1 MKKRKILTIAAALL
15 VTLNAGAFGFETV
28 ENAAEPVRTETDVN
42 LSDTVDIPLVD
53 EKYGDLIWYSNF
65 DVSEDY
71 SVPNYVKEETG
82 AVLKPA
88 SLKSTAIVN
97 DPTGSENKCLELVA
111 GGNYSSMQI
120 AAPAYT
126 QPGTYT
132 LVMDLYFPAETSE
145 PRVLGRVE
153 FKNVKDPWTPGRND
167 IWEEGWPGPVK
178 ETGKWITCIWTV
190 KAGDENG
197 GLVEFGARRMENTE
211 IPYYYDNLRLYCNPT
226 AGANQT
232 VLLDGTSRQFITLEN
247 DTYTFPEPADKSDF
261 VAWYCE
267 ESGERYAPGEAAK
280 KTQLLGKTF
289 VSFHQ
294 NANAPAM
301 GFSYEGEST
310 EYKGDSGKGIT
321 FVTDDNRSVMRL
333 WQMPGS
339 MWNSTDKYYQND
351 MRLFFIPRFLP
362 SVNTFDPQEYNI
374 VSYCYKISKAVNAVN
389 KVAPDEITAADLEEN
404 TAPWFAVNYSP
415 SDTYGG
421 FFNPG
426 GEHKIG
432 RGNHT
437 ATIGE
442 YQVFT
447 ADMALESNSVP
458 GCKWNDYDSMAGFV
472 VQPNASGYEGIT
484 YIDYLRVYRDGITT
498 VTYNTNASEYED
510 MGYTVQHEVAAE
522 TGRGLGTGYLL
533 TGDKPQV
540 EEITFVGW
548 ALTPDA
554 TPADVVTSIDL
565 TGDTTLYAVWTTE
578 SDVAPR
584 TVNKNQLSTGAVSGI
599 RFAAIMDL
607 GVKSGL
613 SASFKGVEPDEY
625 GFIVSRKSLL
635 DGEELTFGTKPNEKG
650 VGQTPNGITY
660 VSGAAYNRA
669 KGINYVY
676 DNDGSKLSEVTE
688 GKNEAF
694 TAVLWNIPETHYA
707 ETLVARPYINI
718 GGLYFYGSAR
728 EMSMKSVALSLKENY
743 DSLTDAEKE
752 LVDKILSVTGE

>member
-1 MKKRKILTIAAALL
+1 MKKRKILTIAAVLL

-28 ENAAEPVRTETDVN
+28 ENAAEASLAETGAALTEDI
-42 LSDTVDIPLVD
+42 DIPLVD

-65 DVSEDY
+65 ETSADY
-71 SVPNYVKEETG
+71 KTATYVKEGSGVYAAATTT
-82 AVLKPA
+82 
-88 SLKSTAIVN
+88 KSVSVVS

-111 GGNYSSMQI
+111 GGAYSAVQVMTSSY
-120 AAPAYT
+120 A

-132 LVMDLYFPAETSE
+132 LVVDLFFPEGTAT
-145 PRVLGRVE
+145 PGVLGRTE
-153 FKNVKDPWTPGRND
+153 FLSGGDNWQSPWKAFAN
-167 IWEEGWPGPVK
+167 
-178 ETGKWITCIWTV
+178 
-190 KAGDENG
+190 KAGEWQTYTWSVTASAAQK
-197 GLVEFGARRMENTE
+197 GLKEIGARRYADEAT
-211 IPYYYDNLRLYCNPT
+211 PYYYDNLRLYCNPT
-226 AGANQT
+226 AGEDQL
-232 VLLDGTSRQFITLEN
+232 VLVDGTSRQFVTVSDEG
-247 DTYTFPEPADKSDF
+247 YTFPEPADKTDF
-261 VAWYCE
+261 LAWYCE
-267 ESGERYAPGEAAK
+267 ASGQKYAAGEKASKAD
-280 KTQLLGKTF
+280 LLGKTF

-294 NANAPAM
+294 NAEAPAM
-301 GFSYEGEST
+301 GFAYEGDTTYLGT
-310 EYKGDSGKGIT
+310 EGASASVIT
-321 FVTDDNRSVMRL
+321 DENRTVLRY
-333 WQMPGS
+333 WQKPGS
-339 MWNSTDKYYQND
+339 RWSGTAYKDDQ
-351 MRLFFIPRFLP
+351 RLFLIPSF
-362 SVNTFDPQEYNI
+362 SGAATSFDPNEYNI
-374 VSYCYKISKAVNAVN
+374 VSYCYKITKAVNAAG
-389 KVAPDEITAADLEEN
+389 VAPEEITESDL
-404 TAPWFAVNYSP
+404 TANDSPWFAINYST
-415 SDTYGG
+415 SDSYGG
-421 FFNPG
+421 FYENG
-426 GEHKIG
+426 GEHMIG
-432 RGNHT
+432 GSHT
-437 ATIGE
+437 TTIGD
-442 YQVFT
+442 YHIFT
-447 ADMALESNSVP
+447 ADMSLASNSLAACP
-458 GCKWNDYDSMAGFV
+458 WDSVDTMYGFV

>member
-1 MKKRKILTIAAALL
+1 M
-15 VTLNAGAFGFETV
+15 G
-28 ENAAEPVRTETDVN
+28 RTEF
-42 LSDTVDIPLVD
+42 LSG
-53 EKYGDLIWYSNF
+53 GDNWQSPWKAF
-65 DVSEDY
+65 
-71 SVPNYVKEETG
+71 
-82 AVLKPA
+82 A
-88 SLKSTAIVN
+88 
-97 DPTGSENKCLELVA
+97 NKA
-111 GGNYSSMQI
+111 GEWQ
-120 AAPAYT
+120 
-126 QPGTYT
+126 TYT
-132 LVMDLYFPAETSE
+132 WSVTASAAQKGL
-145 PRVLGRVE
+145 
-153 FKNVKDPWTPGRND
+153 
-167 IWEEGWPGPVK
+167 K
-178 ETGKWITCIWTV
+178 EI
-190 KAGDENG
+190 
-197 GLVEFGARRMENTE
+197 GARRYADEAT
-211 IPYYYDNLRLYCNPT
+211 PYYYDNLRLYCNPT
-226 AGANQT
+226 AGEDQL
-232 VLLDGTSRQFITLEN
+232 VLVDGTSRQFVTVSDEG
-247 DTYTFPEPADKSDF
+247 YTFPEPADKTDF
-261 VAWYCE
+261 LAWYCE
-267 ESGERYAPGEAAK
+267 ASGQKYAAGEKASKAD
-280 KTQLLGKTF
+280 LLGKTF

-294 NANAPAM
+294 NAEAPAM
-301 GFSYEGEST
+301 GFAYEGDTTYLGT
-310 EYKGDSGKGIT
+310 EGASASVIT
-321 FVTDDNRSVMRL
+321 DENRTVLRY
-333 WQMPGS
+333 WQKPGS
-339 MWNSTDKYYQND
+339 RWSGTAYKDDQ
-351 MRLFFIPRFLP
+351 RLFLIPSFSGAATSFEP
-362 SVNTFDPQEYNI
+362 NEYNI
-374 VSYCYKISKAVNAVN
+374 VSYCYKITKAVNAAG
-389 KVAPDEITAADLEEN
+389 VAPEEITESDL
-404 TAPWFAVNYSP
+404 TANDSPWFAINYST
-415 SDTYGG
+415 SDSYGG
-421 FFNPG
+421 FYENG
-426 GEHKIG
+426 GEHMIG
-432 RGNHT
+432 GSHT
-437 ATIGE
+437 TTIGD
-442 YQVFT
+442 YHIFT
-447 ADMALESNSVP
+447 ADMSLASNSLAACP
-458 GCKWNDYDSMAGFV
+458 WDSVDTMYGFV

-498 VTYNTNASEYED
+498 ITYNTNASEYED

-584 TVNKNQLSTGAVSGI
+584 TLNKNQLSTGAVSGI

>member
-1 MKKRKILTIAAALL
+1 MKKRTLLSIAAALL

-28 ENAAEPVRTETDVN
+28 ENAAEASLAETGAALTEDI
-42 LSDTVDIPLVD
+42 DIPLVD

-65 DVSEDY
+65 ETSADY
-71 SVPNYVKEETG
+71 KTATYVKEGSGVYAAATTT
-82 AVLKPA
+82 
-88 SLKSTAIVN
+88 KSVSVVS

-111 GGNYSSMQI
+111 GGAYSAVQVMTSSY
-120 AAPAYT
+120 A

-132 LVMDLYFPAETSE
+132 LVVDLFFPEGTAT
-145 PRVLGRVE
+145 PGVLGRTE
-153 FKNVKDPWTPGRND
+153 FLSGGDNWQSPWTAFANKTGE
-167 IWEEGWPGPVK
+167 WQTYTWSVTASAAQKGLK
-178 ETGKWITCIWTV
+178 EI
-190 KAGDENG
+190 
-197 GLVEFGARRMENTE
+197 GARRYADEAT
-211 IPYYYDNLRLYCNPT
+211 PYYYDNLRLYCNPT
-226 AGANQT
+226 AGEDQL
-232 VLLDGTSRQFITLEN
+232 VLVDGTSRQFITVS
-247 DTYTFPEPADKSDF
+247 DDGYTFPEPADKTDF
-261 VAWYCE
+261 LAWYCE
-267 ESGERYAPGEAAK
+267 ASGQKYAAGEKASKAD
-280 KTQLLGKTF
+280 LLGKTF

-294 NANAPAM
+294 NAEAPAM
-301 GFSYEGEST
+301 GFAYEGDTTYLGT
-310 EYKGDSGKGIT
+310 EGASVAVIT
-321 FVTDDNRSVMRL
+321 DENRTVLRY
-333 WQMPGS
+333 WQKPGS
-339 MWNSTDKYYQND
+339 RWSGTAYKDDQ
-351 MRLFFIPRFLP
+351 RLFLIPSF
-362 SVNTFDPQEYNI
+362 SGAATSFDPNEYNI
-374 VSYCYKISKAVNAVN
+374 VSYCYKITKAVNAAG
-389 KVAPDEITAADLEEN
+389 VAPEEITESDL
-404 TAPWFAVNYSP
+404 TANDSPWFAINYST
-415 SDTYGG
+415 SDSYGG
-421 FFNPG
+421 FYENG
-426 GEHKIG
+426 GEHMIG
-432 RGNHT
+432 GSHT
-437 ATIGE
+437 TTIGD
-442 YQVFT
+442 YHIFT
-447 ADMALESNSVP
+447 ADMSLASNSLAACP
-458 GCKWNDYDSMAGFV
+458 WDSVDTMYGFV

>member
-1 MKKRKILTIAAALL
+1 MKKRTLLSIAAALL

-28 ENAAEPVRTETDVN
+28 ENAAEASLAETGAALTEDI
-42 LSDTVDIPLVD
+42 DIPLVD

-65 DVSEDY
+65 ETSADY
-71 SVPNYVKEETG
+71 KTATYVKEGSGVYAAATTT
-82 AVLKPA
+82 
-88 SLKSTAIVN
+88 KSVSVVS

-111 GGNYSSMQI
+111 GGAYSAVQVMTSSY
-120 AAPAYT
+120 A

-132 LVMDLYFPAETSE
+132 LVVDLFFPEGTAT
-145 PRVLGRVE
+145 PGVLGRTE
-153 FKNVKDPWTPGRND
+153 FLSGGDNWQSPWKAFAN
-167 IWEEGWPGPVK
+167 
-178 ETGKWITCIWTV
+178 
-190 KAGDENG
+190 KAGEWQTYTWSVTASAAQK
-197 GLVEFGARRMENTE
+197 GLKEIGARRYADEAT
-211 IPYYYDNLRLYCNPT
+211 PYYYDNLRLYCNPT
-226 AGANQT
+226 AGEDQL
-232 VLLDGTSRQFITLEN
+232 VLVDGTSRQFVTLEN

-267 ESGERYAPGEAAK
+267 ESGERYASGEAAE

-374 VSYCYKISKAVNAVN
+374 VSYCYKISKAVNTVN

-472 VQPNASGYEGIT
+472 VQPNASSYEGIT

>member
-1 MKKRKILTIAAALL
+1 MKKRTLLSIAAALL

-28 ENAAEPVRTETDVN
+28 ENAAEASLAETGAALTEDI
-42 LSDTVDIPLVD
+42 DIPLVD

-65 DVSEDY
+65 ETSADY
-71 SVPNYVKEETG
+71 KTATYVKEGSGVYAAATTTKL
-82 AVLKPA
+82 V
-88 SLKSTAIVN
+88 SVVS

-111 GGNYSSMQI
+111 GGAYSAVQVMTSSY
-120 AAPAYT
+120 A

-132 LVMDLYFPAETSE
+132 LVVDLFFPEGTAT
-145 PRVLGRVE
+145 PGVLGRTE
-153 FKNVKDPWTPGRND
+153 FLSGGDNWQSPWKAFAN
-167 IWEEGWPGPVK
+167 
-178 ETGKWITCIWTV
+178 
-190 KAGDENG
+190 KAGEWQTYTWSVTASAAQK
-197 GLVEFGARRMENTE
+197 GLKEIGARRYADEAT
-211 IPYYYDNLRLYCNPT
+211 PYYYDNLRLYCNPT
-226 AGANQT
+226 AGEDQL
-232 VLLDGTSRQFITLEN
+232 VLVDGTSRQFVTVSDEG
-247 DTYTFPEPADKSDF
+247 YTFPEPADKTDF
-261 VAWYCE
+261 LAWYCE
-267 ESGERYAPGEAAK
+267 ASGQKYAAGEKASKAD
-280 KTQLLGKTF
+280 LLGKTF

-294 NANAPAM
+294 NAEAPAM
-301 GFSYEGEST
+301 GFAYEGDTTYLGT
-310 EYKGDSGKGIT
+310 EGASASVIT
-321 FVTDDNRSVMRL
+321 DENRTVLRY
-333 WQMPGS
+333 WQKPGS
-339 MWNSTDKYYQND
+339 RWSGTAYKDDQ
-351 MRLFFIPRFLP
+351 RLFLIPSF
-362 SVNTFDPQEYNI
+362 SGAATSFDPNEYNI
-374 VSYCYKISKAVNAVN
+374 VSYCYKITKAVNAAG
-389 KVAPDEITAADLEEN
+389 VAPEEITESDL
-404 TAPWFAVNYSP
+404 TANDSPWFAINYST
-415 SDTYGG
+415 SDSYGG
-421 FFNPG
+421 FYENGSEHMIG
-426 GEHKIG
+426 GS
-432 RGNHT
+432 HT
-437 ATIGE
+437 TTIGD
-442 YQVFT
+442 YHIFT
-447 ADMALESNSVP
+447 ADMSLASNSLAACP
-458 GCKWNDYDSMAGFV
+458 WDSVDTMYGFV

-584 TVNKNQLSTGAVSGI
+584 TLNKNQLSTGAVSGI

>member
-1 MKKRKILTIAAALL
+1 MKKRTLLSIAAALL

-28 ENAAEPVRTETDVN
+28 ENAAEASLAETGAALTEDI
-42 LSDTVDIPLVD
+42 DIPLVD

-65 DVSEDY
+65 ETSADY
-71 SVPNYVKEETG
+71 KTATYVKEGSGVYAAATTT
-82 AVLKPA
+82 
-88 SLKSTAIVN
+88 KSVSVVS

-111 GGNYSSMQI
+111 GGAYSAVQVMTSSY
-120 AAPAYT
+120 A

-132 LVMDLYFPAETSE
+132 LVVDLFFPEGTAT
-145 PRVLGRVE
+145 PGVLGRTE
-153 FKNVKDPWTPGRND
+153 FLSGGDNWQSPWKAFAN
-167 IWEEGWPGPVK
+167 
-178 ETGKWITCIWTV
+178 
-190 KAGDENG
+190 KAGEWQTYTWSVTASAAQK
-197 GLVEFGARRMENTE
+197 GLKEIGARRYADEAT
-211 IPYYYDNLRLYCNPT
+211 PYYYDNLRLYCNPT
-226 AGANQT
+226 AGEDQL
-232 VLLDGTSRQFITLEN
+232 VLVDGTSRQFVTVSDEG
-247 DTYTFPEPADKSDF
+247 YTFPEPADKTDF
-261 VAWYCE
+261 LAWYCE
-267 ESGERYAPGEAAK
+267 ASGQKYAAGEKASKAD
-280 KTQLLGKTF
+280 LLGKTF

-294 NANAPAM
+294 NAEAPAM
-301 GFSYEGEST
+301 GFAYEGDTTYLGT
-310 EYKGDSGKGIT
+310 EGASASVIT
-321 FVTDDNRSVMRL
+321 DENRTVLRY
-333 WQMPGS
+333 WQKPGS
-339 MWNSTDKYYQND
+339 RWSGTAYKDDQ
-351 MRLFFIPRFLP
+351 RLFLIPSF
-362 SVNTFDPQEYNI
+362 SGAATSFDPNEYNI
-374 VSYCYKISKAVNAVN
+374 VSYCYKITKAVNAAG
-389 KVAPDEITAADLEEN
+389 VAPEEITESDL
-404 TAPWFAVNYSP
+404 TANDSPWFALNYST

-421 FFNPG
+421 FYENG
-426 GEHKIG
+426 GEHMIG
-432 RGNHT
+432 GSHT
-437 ATIGE
+437 TTIGD
-442 YQVFT
+442 YHIFT
-447 ADMALESNSVP
+447 ADMSLASNSLAACP
-458 GCKWNDYDSMAGFV
+458 WDSVDTMYGFV
-472 VQPNASGYEGIT
+472 VQPNASSYEGIT

-584 TVNKNQLSTGAVSGI
+584 TLNKNQLSTGAVSGI

>member
-1 MKKRKILTIAAALL
+1 MKKRTLLSIAAALL

-28 ENAAEPVRTETDVN
+28 ENAAEASLAETGAALTEDI
-42 LSDTVDIPLVD
+42 DIPLVD

-65 DVSEDY
+65 ETSADY
-71 SVPNYVKEETG
+71 KTATYVKEGSGVYAAATTT
-82 AVLKPA
+82 
-88 SLKSTAIVN
+88 KSVSVVS

-111 GGNYSSMQI
+111 GGAYSAVQVMTSSY
-120 AAPAYT
+120 A

-132 LVMDLYFPAETSE
+132 LVVDLFFPEGTAT
-145 PRVLGRVE
+145 PGVLGRTE
-153 FKNVKDPWTPGRND
+153 FLSGGDNWQSPWKAFAN
-167 IWEEGWPGPVK
+167 
-178 ETGKWITCIWTV
+178 
-190 KAGDENG
+190 KAGEWQTYTWSVTASAAQK
-197 GLVEFGARRMENTE
+197 GLKEIGARRYADEAT
-211 IPYYYDNLRLYCNPT
+211 PYYYDNLRLYCNPT
-226 AGANQT
+226 AGEDQL
-232 VLLDGTSRQFITLEN
+232 VLVDGTSRQFVTVSDEG
-247 DTYTFPEPADKSDF
+247 YTFPEPADKTDF
-261 VAWYCE
+261 LAWYCE
-267 ESGERYAPGEAAK
+267 ASGQKYAAGEKASKAD
-280 KTQLLGKTF
+280 LLGKTF

-294 NANAPAM
+294 NAEAPAM
-301 GFSYEGEST
+301 GFAYEGDTTYLGT
-310 EYKGDSGKGIT
+310 EGASASVIT
-321 FVTDDNRSVMRL
+321 DENRTVLRY
-333 WQMPGS
+333 WQKPGS
-339 MWNSTDKYYQND
+339 RWSGTAYKDDQ
-351 MRLFFIPRFLP
+351 RLFLIPSF
-362 SVNTFDPQEYNI
+362 SGAATSFDPNEYNI
-374 VSYCYKISKAVNAVN
+374 VSYCYKITKAVNAAG
-389 KVAPDEITAADLEEN
+389 VAPEEITESDL
-404 TAPWFAVNYSP
+404 TANDSPWFALNYST

-421 FFNPG
+421 FYENG
-426 GEHKIG
+426 GEHMIG
-432 RGNHT
+432 GSHT
-437 ATIGE
+437 TTIGD
-442 YQVFT
+442 YHIFT
-447 ADMALESNSVP
+447 ADMSLASNSLAACP
-458 GCKWNDYDSMAGFV
+458 WDSVDTMYGFV

-718 GGLYFYGSAR
+718 GGLYFYGLAR

>member
-1 MKKRKILTIAAALL
+1 MKKRTLLSIAAALL

-28 ENAAEPVRTETDVN
+28 ENAAEASLAETGAALTEDI
-42 LSDTVDIPLVD
+42 DIPLVD

-65 DVSEDY
+65 ETSADY
-71 SVPNYVKEETG
+71 KTATYVKEGSGVYAAATTT
-82 AVLKPA
+82 
-88 SLKSTAIVN
+88 KSVSVVS

-111 GGNYSSMQI
+111 GGAYSAVQVMTSSY
-120 AAPAYT
+120 A

-132 LVMDLYFPAETSE
+132 LVVDLFFPEGTATPS
-145 PRVLGRVE
+145 VLGRTE
-153 FKNVKDPWTPGRND
+153 FLSGGDNWQSPWKAFAN
-167 IWEEGWPGPVK
+167 
-178 ETGKWITCIWTV
+178 
-190 KAGDENG
+190 KAGEWQTYTWSVTASAAQK
-197 GLVEFGARRMENTE
+197 GLKEIGARRYADEAT
-211 IPYYYDNLRLYCNPT
+211 PYYYDNLRLYCNPT
-226 AGANQT
+226 AGEDQL
-232 VLLDGTSRQFITLEN
+232 VLVDGTSRQFVTVSDEG
-247 DTYTFPEPADKSDF
+247 YTFPEPADKTDF
-261 VAWYCE
+261 LAWYCE
-267 ESGERYAPGEAAK
+267 ASGQKYAAGEKASKAD
-280 KTQLLGKTF
+280 LLGKTF

-294 NANAPAM
+294 NAEAPAM
-301 GFSYEGEST
+301 GFAYEGDTTYLGT
-310 EYKGDSGKGIT
+310 EGASASVIT
-321 FVTDDNRSVMRL
+321 DENRTVLRY
-333 WQMPGS
+333 WQKPGS
-339 MWNSTDKYYQND
+339 RWSGTAYKDDQ
-351 MRLFFIPRFLP
+351 RLFLIPSF
-362 SVNTFDPQEYNI
+362 SGAATSFDPNEYNI
-374 VSYCYKISKAVNAVN
+374 VSYCYKITKAVNAAG
-389 KVAPDEITAADLEEN
+389 VAPEEITESDL
-404 TAPWFAVNYSP
+404 TANDSPWFALNYST

-421 FFNPG
+421 FYENG
-426 GEHKIG
+426 GEHMIG
-432 RGNHT
+432 GSHT
-437 ATIGE
+437 TTIGD
-442 YQVFT
+442 YHIFT
-447 ADMALESNSVP
+447 ADMSLASNSLAACP
-458 GCKWNDYDSMAGFV
+458 WDSVDTMYGFV
-472 VQPNASGYEGIT
+472 VQPNASSYEGIT

>member
-1 MKKRKILTIAAALL
+1 MKKRTLLSIAAALL

-28 ENAAEPVRTETDVN
+28 ENAAEASLAETGAALTEDI
-42 LSDTVDIPLVD
+42 DIPLVD

-65 DVSEDY
+65 ETSADY
-71 SVPNYVKEETG
+71 KTATYVKEGSGVYAAATTT
-82 AVLKPA
+82 
-88 SLKSTAIVN
+88 KSVSVVS

-111 GGNYSSMQI
+111 GGAYSAVQVMTSSY
-120 AAPAYT
+120 A

-132 LVMDLYFPAETSE
+132 LVVDLFFPEGTAT
-145 PRVLGRVE
+145 PGVLGRTE
-153 FKNVKDPWTPGRND
+153 FLSGGDNWQSPWKAFAN
-167 IWEEGWPGPVK
+167 
-178 ETGKWITCIWTV
+178 
-190 KAGDENG
+190 KAGEWQTYTWSVTASAAQK
-197 GLVEFGARRMENTE
+197 GLKEIGARRYADEAT
-211 IPYYYDNLRLYCNPT
+211 PYYYDNLRLYCNPT
-226 AGANQT
+226 AGEDQL
-232 VLLDGTSRQFITLEN
+232 VLVDGTSRQFVTVSDEG
-247 DTYTFPEPADKSDF
+247 YTFPEPADKTDF
-261 VAWYCE
+261 LAWYCE
-267 ESGERYAPGEAAK
+267 ASGQKYAAGEKASKAD
-280 KTQLLGKTF
+280 LLGKTF

-294 NANAPAM
+294 NAEAPAM
-301 GFSYEGEST
+301 GFAYEGDTTYLGT
-310 EYKGDSGKGIT
+310 EGASASVIT
-321 FVTDDNRSVMRL
+321 DENRTVLRY
-333 WQMPGS
+333 WQKPGS
-339 MWNSTDKYYQND
+339 RWSGTAYKDDQ
-351 MRLFFIPRFLP
+351 RFFLIPSF
-362 SVNTFDPQEYNI
+362 SGAATSFDPNEYNI
-374 VSYCYKISKAVNAVN
+374 VSYCYKITKAVNAAG
-389 KVAPDEITAADLEEN
+389 VAPEEITESDL
-404 TAPWFAVNYSP
+404 TANDSPWFALNYST

-421 FFNPG
+421 FYENG
-426 GEHKIG
+426 GEHMIG
-432 RGNHT
+432 GKQTTTVGDYH
-437 ATIGE
+437 I
-442 YQVFT
+442 FT
-447 ADMALESNSVP
+447 ADMSLASNGLAACPWDSV
-458 GCKWNDYDSMAGFV
+458 DTMYGFV

-718 GGLYFYGSAR
+718 GGLYFYGLAR

>member
-1 MKKRKILTIAAALL
+1 MKKRTLLSIAAALL

-28 ENAAEPVRTETDVN
+28 ENAAEASLAETGAALTEDI
-42 LSDTVDIPLVD
+42 DIPLVD
-53 EKYGDLIWYSNF
+53 EKYGDIIWYSNF
-65 DVSEDY
+65 ETSADY
-71 SVPNYVKEETG
+71 KTATYVKEGSGVYAAATTT
-82 AVLKPA
+82 
-88 SLKSTAIVN
+88 KSVSVVS

-111 GGNYSSMQI
+111 GGAYSAVQVMTSSY
-120 AAPAYT
+120 A

-132 LVMDLYFPAETSE
+132 LVVDLFFPEGTAT
-145 PRVLGRVE
+145 PGVLGRTE
-153 FKNVKDPWTPGRND
+153 FLSGGDNWQSPWKAFAN
-167 IWEEGWPGPVK
+167 
-178 ETGKWITCIWTV
+178 
-190 KAGDENG
+190 KAGEWQTYTWSVTASAAQK
-197 GLVEFGARRMENTE
+197 GLKEIGARRYADEAT
-211 IPYYYDNLRLYCNPT
+211 PYYYDNLRLYCNPT
-226 AGANQT
+226 AGEDQL
-232 VLLDGTSRQFITLEN
+232 VLVDGTSRQFVTVSDEG
-247 DTYTFPEPADKSDF
+247 YTFPEPADKTDF
-261 VAWYCE
+261 LAWYCE
-267 ESGERYAPGEAAK
+267 ASGQKYAAGEKASKAD
-280 KTQLLGKTF
+280 LLGKTF

-294 NANAPAM
+294 NAEAPAM
-301 GFSYEGEST
+301 GFAYEGDTTYLGT
-310 EYKGDSGKGIT
+310 EGASASVIT
-321 FVTDDNRSVMRL
+321 DENRTVLRY
-333 WQMPGS
+333 WQKPGS
-339 MWNSTDKYYQND
+339 RWSGTAYKDDQ
-351 MRLFFIPRFLP
+351 RLFLIPSF
-362 SVNTFDPQEYNI
+362 SGAATSFDPNEYNI
-374 VSYCYKISKAVNAVN
+374 VSYCYKITKAVNAAG
-389 KVAPDEITAADLEEN
+389 VAPEEITESDL
-404 TAPWFAVNYSP
+404 TANDSPWFALNYST

-421 FFNPG
+421 FYENG
-426 GEHKIG
+426 GEHMIG
-432 RGNHT
+432 GSHT
-437 ATIGE
+437 TTIGD
-442 YQVFT
+442 YHIFT
-447 ADMALESNSVP
+447 ADMSLASNSLAACP
-458 GCKWNDYDSMAGFV
+458 WDSVDTMYGFV

-584 TVNKNQLSTGAVSGI
+584 TLNKNQLSTGAVSGI

>member
-1 MKKRKILTIAAALL
+1 MKKRTLLSIAAALL

-28 ENAAEPVRTETDVN
+28 ENAAEASLAETGAALTEDI
-42 LSDTVDIPLVD
+42 DIPLVD

-65 DVSEDY
+65 ETSADY
-71 SVPNYVKEETG
+71 KTATYVKEGSGVYAAATTT
-82 AVLKPA
+82 
-88 SLKSTAIVN
+88 KSVSVVS

-111 GGNYSSMQI
+111 GGAYSAVQVMTSSY
-120 AAPAYT
+120 A

-132 LVMDLYFPAETSE
+132 LVVDLFFPEGTAT
-145 PRVLGRVE
+145 PGVLGRTE
-153 FKNVKDPWTPGRND
+153 FLSGGDNWQSPWKAFAN
-167 IWEEGWPGPVK
+167 
-178 ETGKWITCIWTV
+178 
-190 KAGDENG
+190 KAGEWQTYTWSVTASAAQK
-197 GLVEFGARRMENTE
+197 GLKEIGARRYADEAT
-211 IPYYYDNLRLYCNPT
+211 PYYYDNLRLYCNPT
-226 AGANQT
+226 AGEDQL
-232 VLLDGTSRQFITLEN
+232 VLVDGTSRQFVTVSDEG
-247 DTYTFPEPADKSDF
+247 YTFPEPADKTDF
-261 VAWYCE
+261 LAWYCE
-267 ESGERYAPGEAAK
+267 ASGQKYAAGEKASKAD
-280 KTQLLGKTF
+280 LLGKTF

-294 NANAPAM
+294 NAEAPAM
-301 GFSYEGEST
+301 GFAYEGDTTYLGT
-310 EYKGDSGKGIT
+310 EGASASVIT
-321 FVTDDNRSVMRL
+321 DENRTVLRY
-333 WQMPGS
+333 WQKPGS
-339 MWNSTDKYYQND
+339 RWSGTAYKDDQ
-351 MRLFFIPRFLP
+351 RLFLIPSF
-362 SVNTFDPQEYNI
+362 SGAATSFDPNEYNI
-374 VSYCYKISKAVNAVN
+374 VSYCYKITKAVNAAG
-389 KVAPDEITAADLEEN
+389 VAPEEITESDL
-404 TAPWFAVNYSP
+404 TANDSPWFALNYST

-421 FFNPG
+421 FYENG
-426 GEHKIG
+426 GEHMIG
-432 RGNHT
+432 GSHT
-437 ATIGE
+437 TTIGD
-442 YQVFT
+442 YHIFT
-447 ADMALESNSVP
+447 ADMSLASNSLAACP
-458 GCKWNDYDSMAGFV
+458 RDSVDTMYGFV
-472 VQPNASGYEGIT
+472 VQPNASSYEGIT

>member
-1 MKKRKILTIAAALL
+1 MKKRTLLSIAAALL

-28 ENAAEPVRTETDVN
+28 ENAAEASLAETGAALTE
-42 LSDTVDIPLVD
+42 DIDSPLVD

-65 DVSEDY
+65 ETSADY
-71 SVPNYVKEETG
+71 KTATYVKEGSGVYAAATTT
-82 AVLKPA
+82 
-88 SLKSTAIVN
+88 KSVSVVS

-111 GGNYSSMQI
+111 GGAYSAVQVMTSSY
-120 AAPAYT
+120 A

-132 LVMDLYFPAETSE
+132 LVVDLFFPEGTAT
-145 PRVLGRVE
+145 PGVLGRTE
-153 FKNVKDPWTPGRND
+153 FLSGGDNWQSPWKAFAN
-167 IWEEGWPGPVK
+167 
-178 ETGKWITCIWTV
+178 
-190 KAGDENG
+190 KAGEWQTYTWSVTASAAQK
-197 GLVEFGARRMENTE
+197 GLKEIGARRYADEAT
-211 IPYYYDNLRLYCNPT
+211 PYYYDNLRLYCNPT
-226 AGANQT
+226 AGEDQL
-232 VLLDGTSRQFITLEN
+232 VLVDGTSRQFVTVSDEG
-247 DTYTFPEPADKSDF
+247 YTFPEPADKTDF
-261 VAWYCE
+261 LAWYCE
-267 ESGERYAPGEAAK
+267 ASGQKYAAGEKASKAD
-280 KTQLLGKTF
+280 LLGKTF

-294 NANAPAM
+294 NAEAPAM
-301 GFSYEGEST
+301 GFAYEGDTTYLGT
-310 EYKGDSGKGIT
+310 EGASASVIT
-321 FVTDDNRSVMRL
+321 DENRTVLRY
-333 WQMPGS
+333 WQKPGS
-339 MWNSTDKYYQND
+339 RWSGTAYKDDQ
-351 MRLFFIPRFLP
+351 RLFLIPSFSGAATSFYP
-362 SVNTFDPQEYNI
+362 NEYNI
-374 VSYCYKISKAVNAVN
+374 VSYCYKITKAVNAAG
-389 KVAPDEITAADLEEN
+389 VAPEEITESDL
-404 TAPWFAVNYSP
+404 TANDSPWFAINYST
-415 SDTYGG
+415 SDSYGG
-421 FFNPG
+421 FYENGSEHMIG
-426 GEHKIG
+426 GS
-432 RGNHT
+432 HT
-437 ATIGE
+437 TTIGD
-442 YQVFT
+442 YHIFT
-447 ADMALESNSVP
+447 ADMSLASNSLAACP
-458 GCKWNDYDSMAGFV
+458 WDSVDTMYGFV

>member
-1 MKKRKILTIAAALL
+1 MKKRTLLSIAAALL

-28 ENAAEPVRTETDVN
+28 ENAAEASLAETGAALTEDI
-42 LSDTVDIPLVD
+42 DIPLVD

-65 DVSEDY
+65 ETSADY
-71 SVPNYVKEETG
+71 KTATYVKEGSGVYAAATTT
-82 AVLKPA
+82 
-88 SLKSTAIVN
+88 KSVSVVS

-111 GGNYSSMQI
+111 GGAYSAVQVMTSSY
-120 AAPAYT
+120 A

-132 LVMDLYFPAETSE
+132 LVVDLFFPEGTAT
-145 PRVLGRVE
+145 PGVLGRTE
-153 FKNVKDPWTPGRND
+153 FLSGGDNWQSPWKAFAN
-167 IWEEGWPGPVK
+167 
-178 ETGKWITCIWTV
+178 
-190 KAGDENG
+190 KAGEWQTYTWSVTASAAQK
-197 GLVEFGARRMENTE
+197 GLKEIGARRYADEAT
-211 IPYYYDNLRLYCNPT
+211 PYYYDNLRLYCNPT
-226 AGANQT
+226 AGEDQL
-232 VLLDGTSRQFITLEN
+232 VLVDGTSRQFVTVSDEG
-247 DTYTFPEPADKSDF
+247 YTFPEPADKTDF
-261 VAWYCE
+261 LAWYCE
-267 ESGERYAPGEAAK
+267 ASGQKYAAGETANKAD
-280 KTQLLGKTF
+280 LLGKTF

-294 NANAPAM
+294 SAEAPAM
-301 GFSYEGEST
+301 GFAYEGDTTYLGT
-310 EYKGDSGKGIT
+310 EGASASVIT
-321 FVTDDNRSVMRL
+321 DENRTVLRY
-333 WQMPGS
+333 WQKPGS
-339 MWNSTDKYYQND
+339 RWSGTAYKDDQ
-351 MRLFFIPRFLP
+351 RFFLIPSF
-362 SVNTFDPQEYNI
+362 SGAATSFDPNEYNI
-374 VSYCYKISKAVNAVN
+374 VSYCYKITKAVNAAG
-389 KVAPDEITAADLEEN
+389 VAPEEITESDL
-404 TAPWFAVNYSP
+404 TANDSPWFALNYST

-421 FFNPG
+421 FYENG
-426 GEHKIG
+426 GEHMIG
-432 RGNHT
+432 GSHT
-437 ATIGE
+437 TTIGD
-442 YQVFT
+442 YHIFT
-447 ADMALESNSVP
+447 ADMSLASNSLAACP
-458 GCKWNDYDSMAGFV
+458 WDSVDTMYGFV
-472 VQPNASGYEGIT
+472 VQPNASGYEAIT

>member
-1 MKKRKILTIAAALL
+1 MKNLKTRTLLSIAAALL

-28 ENAAEPVRTETDVN
+28 ENAAEASLAETGAALTEDI
-42 LSDTVDIPLVD
+42 DIPLVD

-65 DVSEDY
+65 ETSADY
-71 SVPNYVKEETG
+71 KTATYVKEGSGVYAAATTT
-82 AVLKPA
+82 
-88 SLKSTAIVN
+88 KSVSVVS

-111 GGNYSSMQI
+111 GGAYSAVQVMTSSY
-120 AAPAYT
+120 A

-132 LVMDLYFPAETSE
+132 LVVDLFFPEGTAT
-145 PRVLGRVE
+145 PGVLGRTE
-153 FKNVKDPWTPGRND
+153 FLSGGDNWQSPWKAFAN
-167 IWEEGWPGPVK
+167 
-178 ETGKWITCIWTV
+178 
-190 KAGDENG
+190 KAGEWQTYTWSVTASAAQK
-197 GLVEFGARRMENTE
+197 GLKEIGARRYADEAT
-211 IPYYYDNLRLYCNPT
+211 PYYYDNLRLYCNPT
-226 AGANQT
+226 AGEDQL
-232 VLLDGTSRQFITLEN
+232 VLVDGTSRQFVTVSDEG
-247 DTYTFPEPADKSDF
+247 YTFPEPADKTDF
-261 VAWYCE
+261 LAWYCE
-267 ESGERYAPGEAAK
+267 ASGQKYAAGEKASKADI
-280 KTQLLGKTF
+280 LGKTF

-294 NANAPAM
+294 NAEAPAM
-301 GFSYEGEST
+301 GFAYEGDTTYLGT
-310 EYKGDSGKGIT
+310 EGASASVIT
-321 FVTDDNRSVMRL
+321 DENRTVLRY
-333 WQMPGS
+333 WQKPGS
-339 MWNSTDKYYQND
+339 RWSGTAYKDDQ
-351 MRLFFIPRFLP
+351 RFFLIPSF
-362 SVNTFDPQEYNI
+362 SGAATSFDPNEYNI
-374 VSYCYKISKAVNAVN
+374 VSYCYKITKAVNAAG
-389 KVAPDEITAADLEEN
+389 VAPEEITESDL
-404 TAPWFAVNYSP
+404 TANDSPWFALNYST

-421 FFNPG
+421 FYENG
-426 GEHKIG
+426 GEHMIG
-432 RGNHT
+432 GSHT
-437 ATIGE
+437 TTIGD
-442 YQVFT
+442 YHIFT
-447 ADMALESNSVP
+447 ADMSLASNSLAACP
-458 GCKWNDYDSMAGFV
+458 WDSVDTMYGFV

-718 GGLYFYGSAR
+718 GGLYFYGLAR

>member
-1 MKKRKILTIAAALL
+1 MKKRKILTIAAVLL

-88 SLKSTAIVN
+88 SLKSMTIVN

-178 ETGKWITCIWTV
+178 ETGKWITCTWTV

-197 GLVEFGARRMENTE
+197 GLVEFGARRMANTE

-226 AGANQT
+226 AGANQM

-267 ESGERYAPGEAAK
+267 ESGERYAPGEAAE

-301 GFSYEGEST
+301 GFAFEGDTTHLGT
-310 EYKGDSGKGIT
+310 EGASASVIT
-321 FVTDDNRSVMRL
+321 DENRTVLRY
-333 WQMPGS
+333 WQKPGS
-339 MWNSTDKYYQND
+339 RWSGTAYKDDQ
-351 MRLFFIPRFLP
+351 RLFLIPSF
-362 SVNTFDPQEYNI
+362 SGAATSFDPNEYNI
-374 VSYCYKISKAVNAVN
+374 VSYCYKITKAVNAAG
-389 KVAPDEITAADLEEN
+389 VAPEEITESDL
-404 TAPWFAVNYSP
+404 TANDSPWFALNYST

-421 FFNPG
+421 FYENG
-426 GEHKIG
+426 GEHMIG
-432 RGNHT
+432 GSHT
-437 ATIGE
+437 TTIGD
-442 YQVFT
+442 YHIFT
-447 ADMALESNSVP
+447 ADMSLASNSLAACP
-458 GCKWNDYDSMAGFV
+458 WDSVDTMYGFV

-584 TVNKNQLSTGAVSGI
+584 TLNKNQLSTGAVSGI

>member
-1 MKKRKILTIAAALL
+1 MKKRTLLSIAAALL

-28 ENAAEPVRTETDVN
+28 ENAAEASLAETGAALTEDI
-42 LSDTVDIPLVD
+42 DIPLVD

-65 DVSEDY
+65 ETSADY
-71 SVPNYVKEETG
+71 KTATYVKEGSGVYAAATTT
-82 AVLKPA
+82 
-88 SLKSTAIVN
+88 KSVSVVS

-111 GGNYSSMQI
+111 GGAYSAVQVMTSSY
-120 AAPAYT
+120 A

-132 LVMDLYFPAETSE
+132 LVVDLFFPEGTAT
-145 PRVLGRVE
+145 PGVLGRTE
-153 FKNVKDPWTPGRND
+153 FLSGGDNWQSPWKAFAN
-167 IWEEGWPGPVK
+167 
-178 ETGKWITCIWTV
+178 
-190 KAGDENG
+190 KAGEWQTYTWSVTASAAQK
-197 GLVEFGARRMENTE
+197 GLKEIGARRYADEAT
-211 IPYYYDNLRLYCNPT
+211 PYYYDNLRLYCNPT
-226 AGANQT
+226 AGEDQL
-232 VLLDGTSRQFITLEN
+232 VLVDGTSRQFITLEN

-267 ESGERYAPGEAAK
+267 ESGERYASGEAAE

-374 VSYCYKISKAVNAVN
+374 VSYCYKISKAVNTVN

-472 VQPNASGYEGIT
+472 VQPNASSYEGIT

-584 TVNKNQLSTGAVSGI
+584 TLNKNQLSTGAVSGI

>member
-1 MKKRKILTIAAALL
+1 MKKRTLLSIAAALL

-28 ENAAEPVRTETDVN
+28 ENAAEASLAETGAALTEDI
-42 LSDTVDIPLVD
+42 DIPLVD

-65 DVSEDY
+65 ETSADY
-71 SVPNYVKEETG
+71 KTATYVKEGSGVYAAATTT
-82 AVLKPA
+82 
-88 SLKSTAIVN
+88 KSVSVVS

-111 GGNYSSMQI
+111 GGAYSAVQVMTSSY
-120 AAPAYT
+120 A

-132 LVMDLYFPAETSE
+132 LVVDLFFPEGTAT
-145 PRVLGRVE
+145 PGVLGRTE
-153 FKNVKDPWTPGRND
+153 FLSGSDNWQSPWKAFAN
-167 IWEEGWPGPVK
+167 
-178 ETGKWITCIWTV
+178 
-190 KAGDENG
+190 KAGEWQTYTWSVTASAAQK
-197 GLVEFGARRMENTE
+197 GLKEIGARRYADEAT
-211 IPYYYDNLRLYCNPT
+211 PYYYDNLRLYCNPT
-226 AGANQT
+226 AGEDQL
-232 VLLDGTSRQFITLEN
+232 VLVDGTSRQFITVS
-247 DTYTFPEPADKSDF
+247 DDGYTFPEPADKTDF
-261 VAWYCE
+261 LAWYCE
-267 ESGERYAPGEAAK
+267 ASGQRYAAGEKANKAD
-280 KTQLLGKTF
+280 LLGKTF

-294 NANAPAM
+294 NAEAPAM
-301 GFSYEGEST
+301 GFAFE
-310 EYKGDSGKGIT
+310 GDSTDLGTEDASAAVIT
-321 FVTDDNRSVMRL
+321 DENRTVLRY
-333 WQMPGS
+333 WQKPGS
-339 MWNSTDKYYQND
+339 RWDGKNGKYKDDQ
-351 MRLFFIPRFLP
+351 RFFLVP
-362 SVNTFDPQEYNI
+362 SFSGAATSFDPNEYNI
-374 VSYCYKISKAVNAVN
+374 VSYCYKITKAVNAN
-389 KVAPDEITAADLEEN
+389 AVAPEEITESDL
-404 TAPWFAVNYSP
+404 TANDSPWFALNYST
-415 SDTYGG
+415 SDSYGG
-421 FFNPG
+421 FYENG
-426 GEHKIG
+426 GEHMIG
-432 RGNHT
+432 GSHT
-437 ATIGE
+437 TTIGD
-442 YQVFT
+442 YHIFT
-447 ADMALESNSVP
+447 ADMSLASNSLAACP
-458 GCKWNDYDSMAGFV
+458 WDSVDTMYGFV
-472 VQPNASGYEGIT
+472 VQPNASGYEAIT

>member
-1 MKKRKILTIAAALL
+1 MKKRTLLSIAAALL

-28 ENAAEPVRTETDVN
+28 ENAAEASLAETGAALTEDI
-42 LSDTVDIPLVD
+42 DIPLVD

-65 DVSEDY
+65 ETSADY
-71 SVPNYVKEETG
+71 KTATYVKEGSGVYAAATTT
-82 AVLKPA
+82 
-88 SLKSTAIVN
+88 KSVSVVS

-111 GGNYSSMQI
+111 GGAYSAVQVMTSSY
-120 AAPAYT
+120 A

-132 LVMDLYFPAETSE
+132 LVVDLFFPEGTAT
-145 PRVLGRVE
+145 PGVLGRTE
-153 FKNVKDPWTPGRND
+153 FLSGGDNWQSPWKAFAN
-167 IWEEGWPGPVK
+167 
-178 ETGKWITCIWTV
+178 
-190 KAGDENG
+190 KAGEWQTYTWSVTASAAQK
-197 GLVEFGARRMENTE
+197 GLKEIGARRYADEAT
-211 IPYYYDNLRLYCNPT
+211 PYYYDNLRLYCNPT
-226 AGANQT
+226 AGEDQL
-232 VLLDGTSRQFITLEN
+232 VLVDGTSRQFVTVSDEG
-247 DTYTFPEPADKSDF
+247 YTFPEPADKTDF
-261 VAWYCE
+261 LAWYCE
-267 ESGERYAPGEAAK
+267 ASGQKYAAGEKASKAD
-280 KTQLLGKTF
+280 LLGKTF

-294 NANAPAM
+294 NAEAPAM
-301 GFSYEGEST
+301 GFAYEGDTTYLGT
-310 EYKGDSGKGIT
+310 EGASASVIT
-321 FVTDDNRSVMRL
+321 DENRTVLRY
-333 WQMPGS
+333 WQKPGS
-339 MWNSTDKYYQND
+339 RWSGTAYKDDQ
-351 MRLFFIPRFLP
+351 RLFLIPSF
-362 SVNTFDPQEYNI
+362 SGAATSFDPNEYNI
-374 VSYCYKISKAVNAVN
+374 VSYCYKITKAVNAAG
-389 KVAPDEITAADLEEN
+389 VAPEEITESDL
-404 TAPWFAVNYSP
+404 TANDSPWFALNYST

-421 FFNPG
+421 FYENG
-426 GEHKIG
+426 GEHMIG
-432 RGNHT
+432 GSHT
-437 ATIGE
+437 TTIGD
-442 YQVFT
+442 YHIFT
-447 ADMALESNSVP
+447 ADMSLASNSLAACP
-458 GCKWNDYDSMAGFV
+458 WDSVDTMYGFV
-472 VQPNASGYEGIT
+472 VQPNASSYEGIT